1 MRGRGSAG
9 SVGFW
14 WKKER
19 ESRYLYTQQEG
30 IMPQVWLVGTY
41 SFLITEKCFH
51 IIIFC
56 VCVYKAHK
64 VPWESTC
71 YLRCGA
77 GIANRFYCVKQ
88 SCFVHHT

>member
-1 MRGRGSAG
+1 MRGRGSVG

-14 WKKER
+14 WSKEQ
-19 ESRYLYTQQEG
+19 ESRYLHTQQEG

-56 VCVYKAHK
+56 MYVCTRHTKYPGK
-64 VPWESTC
+64 E
-71 YLRCGA
+71 
-77 GIANRFYCVKQ
+77 CV
-88 SCFVHHT
+88 S